1 LIERT
6 EEQWIGVLRPEGAG
20 KRKGNKM
27 PDQSSLSRR
36 GFLRGVAGACALGAA
51 GTLVGCGGS
60 SSDESTDSS
69 DSSDSSTA
77 SYKVEM
83 VTDTGGVN
91 DQSFNQLSWA
101 GLQQLQEEEGWEVSY
116 LESSQESDYATNLD
130 KAVDDGSD
138 LVWGIGFAMADAVG
152 NAAKVNPDVQ
162 FAIVDNAN
170 PTGASNITG
179 LTFRA
184 QESSFLV
191 GYIAACVTSSGTVG
205 HVLGIE
211 SDALRLFEF
220 GYKAGVAYANS
231 VKGTNVQVLT
241 QYAESF
247 SDSALGSSI
256 TQSMIS
262 EGADIVF
269 HSAGGTGVGVI
280 NACKDAGIY
289 AIGVDMDQSYLAEG
303 TVLTSALKKVDVAI
317 VDVSKRLLS
326 GELEG
331 GSDIELGLSEDAVGI
346 PEDYSIMGEDVYN
359 EAMEVADQIKDG
371 TIDVPGTQDEYDTY
385 VASL

>member
-1 LIERT
+1 
-6 EEQWIGVLRPEGAG
+6 
-20 KRKGNKM
+20 M